1 MGKQGVP
8 VIGFIVLAVCGI
20 HEDVVCD
27 FAQQRSVSEGILISF
42 DGVTELIE
50 LWQMNQRIHPES
62 ICNVE
67 GPVLVA

>member
-1 MGKQGVP
+1 MGKDGVP

-20 HEDVVCD
+20 HEDAVCA
-27 FAQQRSVSEGILISF
+27 FAQERSVSEGFLIAF
-42 DGVTELIE
+42 NGVSELIE